1 MTLILLINNII
12 VGLFL
17 IKSIYLVIIDLNLN
31 TDSTRM
37 TQFQE
42 KQYKGN

>member
-1 MTLILLINNII
+1 MTLILLINII

-31 TDSTRM
+31 TDSTQM